1 MVLVRP
7 GRDAVRVVDGGGP
20 VTATLRERAP
30 PWPRPAADCGQLPPH
45 SGRPCASSWAAATT
59 AHRPL
64 GAVRQR
70 ADPPA
75 ARWGPCRRARRCRRT
90 EGLLRI
96 STVPRSH
103 SETGIDRLWQGKN
116 AVVPLVRQ
124 AFQLPRVLQGKATA
138 ERDVD
143 PRRAP
148 GRCPAPGRH
157 RAPPSGEGTAPPA
170 RLPARRHGLTLA
182 LAGVTPSPPFGLPVP
197 RGSGQPVPGGTRRC
211 RLPGQP
217 RPTARARRPIAAG
230 RRCKC
235 GDRR

>member
-1 MVLVRP
+1 MRQLV
-7 GRDAVRVVDGGGP
+7 GGCHH
-20 VTATLRERAP
+20 RAP
-30 PWPRPAADCGQLPPH
+30 AVGCG
-45 SGRPCASSWAAATT
+45 SSASRSAG
-59 AHRPL
+59 RPL
-64 GAVRQR
+64 GPLPAGTPLP
-70 ADPPA
+70 AD
-75 ARWGPCRRARRCRRT
+75 RRASPD
-90 EGLLRI
+90 L
-96 STVPRSH
+96 TVPRSH